1 MLKNYFGV
9 IFFNNFYEER
19 ICISDKTLCVMTK
32 KGGKRKLD
40 DIVENLKHPV
50 DKKAKPSVMADS
62 VNEAGSSEKD
72 IISETGE
79 TSLCDLKSLM
89 QQISKDIISSEKK
102 LATRIDSLESDL
114 EGKLYNRIHELI
126 TTTVRAEIDELRR
139 EYCSEIEG
147 LKTKISQLEKSYADA
162 VKCNGSPSG
171 GSESRAQFEERKK
184 RIVVR
189 NLPQGANE
197 TPQIVMDKLN
207 AMIRDGC
214 KLTDVTVTAAERK
227 TSAGRKPGVII
238 ASIDTFPQKQ
248 KLMKSKSALKKT
260 VAYKRVFIDNDYC
273 SETRKIDSNLR
284 TILKE
289 IGKNKQYRV
298 EGEKLFPLKSN
309 NENAGDSRTGTVGST
324 D

>member
-1 MLKNYFGV
+1 MNKN
-9 IFFNNFYEER
+9 
-19 ICISDKTLCVMTK
+19 S
-32 KGGKRKLD
+32 GKRKLD
-40 DIVENLKHPV
+40 DIVENLKYTV
-50 DKKAKPSVMADS
+50 DKKVKSSVMADN
-62 VNEAGSSEKD
+62 VNGAGASKKDTTSEV
-72 IISETGE
+72 GE

-89 QQISKDIISSEKK
+89 KQISKDIVSSEKK
-102 LATRIDSLESDL
+102 LATRIDALEADL

-139 EYCSEIEG
+139 EYGSEIEG
-147 LKTKISQLEKSYADA
+147 LKAKISQLEKSYADA
-162 VKCNGSPSG
+162 VKNNGAVSG
-171 GSESRAQFEERKK
+171 NGETKAQFEERKK

-189 NLPQGANE
+189 NLPQGADE
-197 TPQIVMDKLN
+197 TPQTVMDKMN

-238 ASIDTFPQKQ
+238 ASIETFPQKQ
-248 KLMKSKSALKKT
+248 KLMKCKSALKKT
-260 VAYKRVFIDNDYC
+260 VAYKKVFIDNDY
-273 SETRKIDSNLR
+273 SPETRKTDSNLR

-298 EGEKLFPLKSN
+298 EGGKLFPLKGN
-309 NENAGDSRTGTVGST
+309 NENAGGRNPGTGGAT

>member
-1 MLKNYFGV
+1 
-9 IFFNNFYEER
+9 
-19 ICISDKTLCVMTK
+19 MTK

-40 DIVENLKHPV
+40 DIVENWKHPV

-147 LKTKISQLEKSYADA
+147 LKPRL
-162 VKCNGSPSG
+162 VNW
-171 GSESRAQFEERKK
+171 
-184 RIVVR
+184 R
-189 NLPQGANE
+189 NL
-197 TPQIVMDKLN
+197 T
-207 AMIRDGC
+207 
-214 KLTDVTVTAAERK
+214 
-227 TSAGRKPGVII
+227 
-238 ASIDTFPQKQ
+238 
-248 KLMKSKSALKKT
+248 LM
-260 VAYKRVFIDNDYC
+260 
-273 SETRKIDSNLR
+273 
-284 TILKE
+284 
-289 IGKNKQYRV
+289 Q
-298 EGEKLFPLKSN
+298 
-309 NENAGDSRTGTVGST
+309 
-324 D
+324 